1 MSTPNDPSPSRG
13 EPMPPGVFAAVEGP
27 HPALSA
33 SQADRGR
40 PDWRFLLRSPWHFI
54 ALGCGSGLPRV
65 APGTW
70 GTLFGWVT
78 FALLD
83 RYLSDAQMAGLIA
96 VTFVVGAYA
105 AQRTGIRLGIIDS
118 GHIVVDEI
126 AAFWTVLFMLP
137 DRAPGWM
144 WAAAFVL
151 FRIFDIAKPAPIK
164 RLDAR
169 IKNGFGV
176 MLDDAVA
183 AFYTLLVIAVYW
195 RVTRG

>member
-1 MSTPNDPSPSRG
+1 MS
-13 EPMPPGVFAAVEGP
+13 
-27 HPALSA
+27 
-33 SQADRGR
+33 
-40 PDWRFLLRSPWHFI
+40 
-54 ALGCGSGLPRV
+54 
-65 APGTW
+65 
-70 GTLFGWVT
+70 

-83 RYLSDAQMAGLIA
+83 RWLSDVQMIVLI
-96 VTFVVGAYA
+96 GATYVLGAIA

-118 GHIVVDEI
+118 GHIVIDEI

-176 MLDDAVA
+176 MIDDVVA
-183 AFYTLLVIAVYW
+183 AFYTLLVLAIYW
-195 RVTRG
+195 RITRG